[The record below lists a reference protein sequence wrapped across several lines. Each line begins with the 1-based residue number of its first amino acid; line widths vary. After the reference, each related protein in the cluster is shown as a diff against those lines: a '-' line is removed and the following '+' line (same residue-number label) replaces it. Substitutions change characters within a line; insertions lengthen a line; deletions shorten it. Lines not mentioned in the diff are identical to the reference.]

1 MRHHTFNKIAMLR
14 RHFGIKGEDLM
25 AAYDTAIAAHQPLT
39 EVKYVTLST
48 SREIWDRLAENPNI
62 ERAKHPGTNV
72 ECLKMFGNLYL
83 RKQNRVPDEDIV
95 WAPGLGCYTPGNRYL
110 YNHFQNLIMSSSSTK
125 KVIAYAEGLTSK
137 LRANIKAVEVND

>member
-1 MRHHTFNKIAMLR
+1 MRHSAFSKIAMLR

-25 AAYDTAIAAHQPLT
+25 AAYDTAICAHQPRVYL
-39 EVKYVTLST
+39 EYVTVST
-48 SREIWDRLAENPNI
+48 SREIWDRLADNPNI

-83 RKQNRVPDEDIV
+83 RKQNRVRDEDIIWV
-95 WAPGLGCYTPGNRYL
+95 SSLGCYAPGNRYL

-125 KVIAYAEGLTSK
+125 KVIAYAEGLVSK
-137 LRANIKAVEVND
+137 LRNDIKIAEVND